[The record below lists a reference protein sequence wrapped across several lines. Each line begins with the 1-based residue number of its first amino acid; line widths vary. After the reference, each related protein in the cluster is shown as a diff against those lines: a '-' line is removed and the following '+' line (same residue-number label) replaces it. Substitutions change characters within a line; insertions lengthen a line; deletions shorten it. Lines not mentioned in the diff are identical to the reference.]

1 MIATAA
7 KPHHR
12 GAQVSAAV
20 MLGLIFGA
28 ERHRCGLRVCGWC
41 GRWLGLARE
50 LAEGAVS
57 HGMCDACAQEF
68 SGAGTARNDPAAV
81 SVGRDK
87 EDSTQPTPAA
97 RKFLQEV
104 AHD

>member
-20 MLGLIFGA
+20 MLGFIFGA
-28 ERHRCGLRVCGWC
+28 ARDHCGLRMCGWC

-68 SGAGTARNDPAAV
+68 SGAGSCNDPAAV

-87 EDSTQPTPAA
+87 EDQTQPAPAA
-97 RKFLQEV
+97 RKFLEV
-104 AHD
+104 AHDA